1 MLPLAPV
8 CFPLTCPPVAPR
20 GVGATC
26 ADADEAASLHRLEHE
41 LEVQVRTTRSR
52 VTRFPVPFFPNPRTY
67 VTLVPRRC
75 LPSRQRSLIRK
86 ALADVTPM
94 GQTTTRGVVG
104 NGMVTDEV
112 DHAMDD
118 VDSEPDDDKPDDDN
132 GREFKTV
139 ASPLERLFDGRS
151 KKE

>member
-86 ALADVTPM
+86 GLADVTPM

-118 VDSEPDDDKPDDDN
+118 VDSEPDDDRDF
-132 GREFKTV
+132 E
-139 ASPLERLFDGRS
+139 
-151 KKE
+151 

>member
-26 ADADEAASLHRLEHE
+26 ADDDEAASLHRLEHE

-52 VTRFPVPFFPNPRTY
+52 VTRFPVPVFPSPRTY

-118 VDSEPDDDKPDDDN
+118 VDSEPDDDRDF
-132 GREFKTV
+132 E
-139 ASPLERLFDGRS
+139 
-151 KKE
+151 

>member
-52 VTRFPVPFFPNPRTY
+52 VTRFPVPLFRHPRTY
-67 VTLVPRRC
+67 VRD
-75 LPSRQRSLIRK
+75 SR
-86 ALADVTPM
+86 PP
-94 GQTTTRGVVG
+94 TT
-104 NGMVTDEV
+104 
-112 DHAMDD
+112 
-118 VDSEPDDDKPDDDN
+118 
-132 GREFKTV
+132 
-139 ASPLERLFDGRS
+139 SPLPTEIADS
-151 KKE
+151 

>member
-52 VTRFPVPFFPNPRTY
+52 VTRFPVPFFPHPQDVRDSRPLPT
-67 VTLVPRRC
+67 C
-75 LPSRQRSLIRK
+75 LPPQQRSLIRK

-94 GQTTTRGVVG
+94 GQKTTRGVVG
-104 NGMVTDEV
+104 NDTVTDEV
-112 DHAMDD
+112 DDTMDD
-118 VDSEPDDDKPDDDN
+118 SVDGEPVDDADF
-132 GREFKTV
+132 E
-139 ASPLERLFDGRS
+139 
-151 KKE
+151 

>member
-1 MLPLAPV
+1 M
-8 CFPLTCPPVAPR
+8 
-20 GVGATC
+20 
-26 ADADEAASLHRLEHE
+26 
-41 LEVQVRTTRSR
+41 
-52 VTRFPVPFFPNPRTY
+52 
-67 VTLVPRRC
+67 TLVPRRC

-118 VDSEPDDDKPDDDN
+118 VDSEPDDDRDF
-132 GREFKTV
+132 E
-139 ASPLERLFDGRS
+139 
-151 KKE
+151 